1 MSHTEYS
8 AQFVQYSS
16 VFLGLE
22 EALDCHM
29 FPVIAQNVSPPA
41 CPPSAGIVQNR
52 WVVYIYVDGN
62 NNAWHIGHRQIKY
75 QPVTPSLSGSGTY
88 SGGSPFT
95 VRLRPEQFAQ
105 LQSLIQKALQDRT
118 AHKVNR
124 EKGDSAIAS
133 GKKKSKIG

>member
-1 MSHTEYS
+1 
-8 AQFVQYSS
+8 
-16 VFLGLE
+16 
-22 EALDCHM
+22 
-29 FPVIAQNVSPPA
+29 
-41 CPPSAGIVQNR
+41 
-52 WVVYIYVDGN
+52 
-62 NNAWHIGHRQIKY
+62 
-75 QPVTPSLSGSGTY
+75 
-88 SGGSPFT
+88 

>member
-1 MSHTEYS
+1 MSARLRVHLLRELCKTD
-8 AQFVQYSS
+8 S
-16 VFLGLE
+16 VYLCGR
-22 EALDCHM
+22 
-29 FPVIAQNVSPPA
+29 Q
-41 CPPSAGIVQNR
+41 Q
-52 WVVYIYVDGN
+52 
-62 NNAWHIGHRQIKY
+62 AWHIGQRQIKY

-124 EKGDSAIAS
+124 EKGDRETVRSIS
-133 GKKKSKIG
+133 S